1 MRSNKKWP
9 LFEVSYIFEKWL
21 DFDEIFGGNPHRL
34 QVFFAHIFK
43 SIWPVLK
50 KLRAKMHF
58 FTFSKTSKNT
68 YMTRK
73 IHPPKHWHY
82 GFLSYFGFG
91 SKHSIAIFSTIQN
104 VIWSRIHG
112 FRAFWKLRDFPFL
125 TCFLTWF
132 FQFLHVKYRDNLTF
146 CSHTYWEIASK
157 FMKILVFPLFSVIFC
172 IVKTN
177 YFLDISPIY
186 ERFLT

>member
-1 MRSNKKWP
+1 MGDLFQPTVRSKWKWYK
-9 LFEVSYIFEKWL
+9 FETMYILEKL
-21 DFDEIFGGNPHRL
+21 SDFHKIFGGDPDRL

-50 KLRAKMHF
+50 KLQAKMHF

-104 VIWSRIHG
+104 VIWSRIPG

-132 FQFLHVKYRDNLTF
+132 FSVFA
-146 CSHTYWEIASK
+146 C
-157 FMKILVFPLFSVIFC
+157 KIS
-172 IVKTN
+172 
-177 YFLDISPIY
+177 
-186 ERFLT
+186 R